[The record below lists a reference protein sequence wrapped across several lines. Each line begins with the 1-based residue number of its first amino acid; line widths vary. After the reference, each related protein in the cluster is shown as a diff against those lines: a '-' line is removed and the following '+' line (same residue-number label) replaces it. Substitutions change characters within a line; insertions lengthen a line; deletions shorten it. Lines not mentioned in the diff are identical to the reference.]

1 MTPLELPAWLITLM
15 NVMQDIKEGAAY
27 MCIVEF
33 IISINCILD
42 NFATWKE

>member
-1 MTPLELPAWLITLM
+1 MPQKLVVWLITLT

-27 MCIVEF
+27 MCIEEF

-42 NFATWKE
+42 KLATWKE